1 MVCKSYVKIKNY
13 GKPIKKE
20 EIPLVWNRYY
30 TKEKNHKRNNIG
42 SGIGLSIVKDVF
54 ELHDI
59 KYGVESSEKNG
70 TIFSFVLDKCK

>member
-1 MVCKSYVKIKNY
+1 MELNLEKDKALGLIHMTPEDNFDY
-13 GKPIKKE
+13 
-20 EIPLVWNRYY
+20 LTYY